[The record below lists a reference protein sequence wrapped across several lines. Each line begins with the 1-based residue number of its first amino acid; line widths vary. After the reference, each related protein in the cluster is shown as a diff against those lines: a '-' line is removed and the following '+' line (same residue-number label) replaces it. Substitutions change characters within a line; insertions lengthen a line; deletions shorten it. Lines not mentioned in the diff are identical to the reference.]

1 MKKAIFTI
9 MSIMILGSVLISCNS
24 EPSLQ
29 EYYVEKQESNNFISL
44 DLPSS
49 IITLNDDVTPEM
61 KETMASIKK
70 LNVLA
75 FKIDSLNK
83 DSYSTEYK
91 KVKNI
96 LNGNNFNELIR
107 MKHENANIVIK
118 YLGSDEAVNEFIIL
132 AADNTKGFALARV
145 LGDKMKPEQIMKLAQ
160 NINDVDKSNAAFSQ
174 IEGLLSDFK

>member
-83 DSYSTEYK
+83 DLAKNGLYDKLTQKMITAYADIRNNADHGNFKLVK
-91 KVKNI
+91 KEDVDD
-96 LNGNNFNELIR
+96 
-107 MKHENANIVIK
+107 MIK
-118 YLGSDEAVNEFIIL
+118 WVLRFVNENL
-132 AADNTKGFALARV
+132 
-145 LGDKMKPEQIMKLAQ
+145 Q
-160 NINDVDKSNAAFSQ
+160 
-174 IEGLLSDFK
+174 